1 MATTPRTLIG
11 TPPYGDHPEMR
22 TQRVVM
28 ATPSV
33 EDDGRTVTVDLHG
46 ATVKEAVD
54 LTYGTLR
61 LAEERGRNRLTL
73 IHGSSTTT
81 GRQDRTIKS
90 TLRNLVDQ
98 GDLGL
103 HANSVLRSRDK
114 LTLVLDLTASSDPTR
129 IELRDVWP
137 RV

>member
-1 MATTPRTLIG
+1 M
-11 TPPYGDHPEMR
+11 E
-22 TQRVVM
+22 
-28 ATPSV
+28 
-33 EDDGRTVTVDLHG
+33 
-46 ATVKEAVD
+46 EAVD

-61 LAEERGRNRLTL
+61 LAEDRGRNRLTL
-73 IHGSSTTT
+73 IHGSSSTT
-81 GRQDRTIKS
+81 GGQDRTIKT

-103 HANSVLRSRDK
+103 HANSVLQSRDK

-129 IELRDVWP
+129 IELKDVWP